1 MASLIDEL
9 ISVLEQETEEYHQ
22 LIDVSS
28 KKTKAIVKNDLEELR
43 KITAI
48 EQDFVSRLINLEKK
62 RDDVTGDIALVLNRK
77 KEEMTVRSLIPILQ
91 GQKEV
96 HERLISVHD
105 NIRRTLKDFQMVNEI
120 NKNLIQESLEL
131 IEFNMN
137 LVTGMY
143 QAPEVANYSRDA
155 SNASPT
161 MDIGVFDA
169 KQ

>member
-9 ISVLEQETEEYHQ
+9 ISVLEKETEEYHQ
-22 LIDVSS
+22 LIDISS

-43 KITAI
+43 RITAV

-62 RDDVTGDIALVLNRK
+62 REEVTNDIALVLNKK
-77 KEEMTVRSLIPILQ
+77 KEEMTVKSLIPILQ
-91 GQKEV
+91 SQKEV
-96 HERLISVHD
+96 QERLISVHD
-105 NIRRTLKDFQMVNEI
+105 NIRKTLKDFQMVNEI

-131 IEFNMN
+131 IEFNVN

-143 QAPEVANYSRDA
+143 QAPEVANYSKDA
-155 SNASPT
+155 ANVSPS